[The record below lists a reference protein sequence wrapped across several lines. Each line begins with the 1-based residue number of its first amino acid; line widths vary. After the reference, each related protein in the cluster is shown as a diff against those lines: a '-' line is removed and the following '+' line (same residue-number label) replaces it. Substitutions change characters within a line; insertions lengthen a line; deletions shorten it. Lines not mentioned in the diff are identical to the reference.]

1 MPATG
6 EEPDVDLTETG
17 GAPPNAE
24 TIESADIAA
33 KIAAML
39 DEDVDNSC
47 RGRLEATMDN
57 PASPASIFVMLTI
70 VFAIACF
77 MLESVEE
84 YTVTPFQI
92 KFWEWA
98 EHVCVVVFTMELSVK
113 YYIAK
118 FNPRF
123 FCDIMVIVDIAAVAP
138 WYIGWI
144 IPGDAVDLSFLRAVR
159 LLRVIRAVKLGNSSA
174 GVKVFVVALKKSVP
188 QLASMLF
195 FMLVACIIFASLEF
209 SFEKMD
215 ETSMFTSIP
224 STIWWCIVTMTTVG
238 YGDSYPVTVWGKL
251 VAIVA
256 MLSGIL
262 IFALPI
268 TVIGSNYESA
278 YRLEVMTR
286 LILDWKAEV
295 KTKCKEEAK
304 YTNWSCQDV
313 VTIAKEASK
322 NWTRDHAILLAW
334 VENMWATIAE
344 TKHSDISYI
353 ELQQLLDDVY
363 DAIENATDFDP
374 PTPADE
380 AATNLA
386 EIDNR
391 VNDIDK
397 ELQAQREMLDKILKK
412 IG

>member
-1 MPATG
+1 
-6 EEPDVDLTETG
+6 
-17 GAPPNAE
+17 
-24 TIESADIAA
+24 
-33 KIAAML
+33 
-39 DEDVDNSC
+39 
-47 RGRLEATMDN
+47 
-57 PASPASIFVMLTI
+57 
-70 VFAIACF
+70 
-77 MLESVEE
+77 
-84 YTVTPFQI
+84 
-92 KFWEWA
+92 
-98 EHVCVVVFTMELSVK
+98 
-113 YYIAK
+113 
-118 FNPRF
+118 
-123 FCDIMVIVDIAAVAP
+123 
-138 WYIGWI
+138 
-144 IPGDAVDLSFLRAVR
+144 
-159 LLRVIRAVKLGNSSA
+159 
-174 GVKVFVVALKKSVP
+174 
-188 QLASMLF
+188 
-195 FMLVACIIFASLEF
+195 MLVACIIFASLEF